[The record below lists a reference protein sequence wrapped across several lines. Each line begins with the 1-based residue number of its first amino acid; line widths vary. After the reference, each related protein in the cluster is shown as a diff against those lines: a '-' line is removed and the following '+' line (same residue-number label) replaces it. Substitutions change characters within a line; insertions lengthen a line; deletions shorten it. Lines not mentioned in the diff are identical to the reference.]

1 VVAKQNFGADGN
13 GFFIGG
19 RAGIAYVVE
28 QVRDDFF
35 DVEDDDTS
43 TKPYYGV
50 TLGYDFNR
58 HFGLGLNYTR
68 YQADFEFVEIDADVA
83 SVSGEY
89 RF

>member
-1 VVAKQNFGADGN
+1 
-13 GFFIGG
+13 
-19 RAGIAYVVE
+19 
-28 QVRDDFF
+28 
-35 DVEDDDTS
+35 
-43 TKPYYGV
+43 V

-68 YQADFEFVEIDADVA
+68 YQADFDFVEIDADVL